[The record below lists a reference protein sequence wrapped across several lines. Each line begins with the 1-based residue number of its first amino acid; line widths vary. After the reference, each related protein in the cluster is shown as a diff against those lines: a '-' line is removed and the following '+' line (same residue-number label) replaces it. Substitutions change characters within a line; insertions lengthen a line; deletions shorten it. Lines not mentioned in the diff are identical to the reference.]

1 MNRWVLIIVLVLVI
15 GIGIGSV
22 FFLSSTTSK
31 PAWIPLSSNSATSSV
46 YVTGTSMN
54 TKSNTYLTSCSV
66 TGVGGLELRV
76 VSDSAGTS
84 LSGETISAVDRLGCD
99 IVGQPAQTQ
108 VVYLNKFSLGQ
119 GGWLTPIFPSQA
131 EAGGELD
138 FTVIYQGRTYA
149 FTSDVPPVGTNC
161 VTLHVPSGNVTMMN
175 VMNGNCS
182 YCT

>member
-1 MNRWVLIIVLVLVI
+1 MSLSYALLGVGVIYVPYCATALQFSVRSSPIVCNPTPSSHV
-15 GIGIGSV
+15 SV
-22 FFLSSTTSK
+22 STSFYTRVTTSD
-31 PAWIPLSSNSATSSV
+31 TF
-46 YVTGTSMN
+46 
-54 TKSNTYLTSCSV
+54 LTSCSV
-66 TGVGGLELRV
+66 TGVGGFEARV
-76 VSDSAGTS
+76 VSDSTGTS
-84 LSGETISAVDRLGCD
+84 VSGETISAVDRLGCD